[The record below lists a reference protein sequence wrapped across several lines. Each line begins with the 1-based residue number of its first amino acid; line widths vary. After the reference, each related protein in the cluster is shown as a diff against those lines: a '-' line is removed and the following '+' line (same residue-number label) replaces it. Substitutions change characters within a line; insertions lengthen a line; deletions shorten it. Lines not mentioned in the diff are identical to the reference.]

1 MKFCLYL
8 YIYLSIYIGDL
19 LLINLFIYLLFS
31 SHYLHFSLF
40 PSRPHLLTFFLPFPY
55 LLSLLFLPFSTFP
68 ILFPYSYCTFLPS
81 FFSPSISNTFSS
93 LPFVSSFFVLILPY
107 FPIFSFSLLYILS
120 LFLLPLSYPFLFS
133 TTHYSSYSAFLVIP
147 LLRCFPSLSLSFLS
161 IILSSSTLSY
171 PFISPHNTLFFLFFF
186 YTHPSSFSTSVTCDL
201 ALTCWWSSWTPHP
214 PRFWTW
220 PGSRSQWG

>member
-81 FFSPSISNTFSS
+81 FFPPSISNTFSS

-133 TTHYSSYSAFLVIP
+133 TTHYSSYSAFLVII
-147 LLRCFPSLSLSFLS
+147 LLCCFPSLSLSFPLYFLPRLFPTLLFLHTTHYS
-161 IILSSSTLSY
+161 SCSSSIPIL
-171 PFISPHNTLFFLFFF
+171 LL
-186 YTHPSSFSTSVTCDL
+186 FSTSVTCDL